1 MSVHT
6 RVCTRAY
13 VRVYVCV
20 SVCVRKARSVFL
32 DLGKTHPGAR
42 IPRPPP
48 CWIWG
53 WLRWPPARPQLGTG
67 PAPTP
72 RPPAACPALLCASQ
86 TSLGAGRGDRAL
98 GWVLGVC
105 PGERGSGGFVS
116 PQVTSLSAD
125 QRRTQQSMASPCVW
139 PQRGHWRC
147 CRASAFCENRHGLA
161 LSLALGA
168 STVRLRD
175 VVSGSP
181 AWGPSVSA
189 PWQTG
194 GALRIQGPR
203 AWAGHHSSGTGGPFP
218 VCP

>member
-1 MSVHT
+1 MFSLVLI
-6 RVCTRAY
+6 RLILVRESRA
-13 VRVYVCV
+13 
-20 SVCVRKARSVFL
+20 
-32 DLGKTHPGAR
+32 H
-42 IPRPPP
+42 
-48 CWIWG
+48 
-53 WLRWPPARPQLGTG
+53 PPAGFGAGCAGRLPAPSWG
-67 PAPTP
+67 PAPPLP
-72 RPPAACPALLCASQ
+72 RVPLQRALPFSVPHRPAP
-86 TSLGAGRGDRAL
+86 GAGRGDRAL

-105 PGERGSGGFVS
+105 PGERDSGGFVS

-139 PQRGHWRC
+139 PQRGHRRC